1 MRLDHLLLGSK
12 NCSEEAIEEIAE
24 EDEEV
29 SKSKRK
35 EVLRLISFLFV
46 FNKRVLSLAG
56 RRPRAREAL
65 FFEEA
70 TEKLR
75 GAGNRRSK
83 KLCAGTG
90 V

>member
-56 RRPRAREAL
+56 REGEGGIIFRGEGAKAKSNRE
-65 FFEEA
+65 EESA
-70 TEKLR
+70 
-75 GAGNRRSK
+75 
-83 KLCAGTG
+83 
-90 V
+90 

>member
-1 MRLDHLLLGSK
+1 MRLDHLLLGSIK
-12 NCSEEAIEEIAE
+12 LAK
-24 EDEEV
+24 V
-29 SKSKRK
+29 SRRYK
-35 EVLRLISFLFV
+35 EQGKCDRVKTEKVFGLISFLFV

-70 TEKLR
+70 AEMTL
-75 GAGNRRSK
+75 GAGNRKSK

>member
-70 TEKLR
+70 AEMTR

>member
-56 RRPRAREAL
+56 RREAGGGGII
-65 FFEEA
+65 F
-70 TEKLR
+70 
-75 GAGNRRSK
+75 RRSGGK
-83 KLCAGTG
+83 AAGSER
-90 V
+90 